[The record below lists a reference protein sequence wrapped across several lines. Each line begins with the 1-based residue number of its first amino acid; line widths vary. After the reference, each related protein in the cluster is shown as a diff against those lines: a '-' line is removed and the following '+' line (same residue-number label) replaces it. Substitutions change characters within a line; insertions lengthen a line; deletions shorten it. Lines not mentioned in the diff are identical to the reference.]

1 MEKGLWR
8 KWDGPPTT
16 RFLRHG
22 NSEFNAVT
30 RDRIHTELR
39 KMGLVVPS
47 EDEQVR
53 DSDVSDALW
62 VACTEDLIR
71 RTTVSVAANRY
82 ARYLLEAALDRG

>member
-1 MEKGLWR
+1 
-8 KWDGPPTT
+8 
-16 RFLRHG
+16 
-22 NSEFNAVT
+22 
-30 RDRIHTELR
+30 
-39 KMGLVVPS
+39 MGLVVPS